1 MGSCKNKSHASS
13 AQANAMAMLWAAAWV
28 GDQKV
33 SGLKIS
39 EWRSYGLHEKPI
51 ACKIGPNQNDEH
63 ALGGGMGWLSKT
75 FGPEKLSMALLWNP
89 VRTDRLQ
96 YRPKPER

>member
-1 MGSCKNKSHASS
+1 MTMPLAT
-13 AQANAMAMLWAAAWV
+13 AWV
-28 GDQKV
+28 GYQKL
-33 SGLKIS
+33 SDLKTS
-39 EWRSYGLHEKPI
+39 EWRSYGFLQKPI
-51 ACKIGPNQNDEH
+51 ACKIGPSQNDDH
-63 ALGGGMGWLSKT
+63 ALGGGMGWLSQT